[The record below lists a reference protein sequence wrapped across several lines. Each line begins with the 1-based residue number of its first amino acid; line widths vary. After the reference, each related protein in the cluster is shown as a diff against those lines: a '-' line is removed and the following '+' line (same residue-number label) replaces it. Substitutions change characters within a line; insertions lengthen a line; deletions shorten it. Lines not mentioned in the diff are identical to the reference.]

1 MLFLASII
9 GVFTESGIRRRIKAI
24 FFKSK
29 ALIDRITISCYQLI
43 PSNNDVFVAEA
54 FKMKPNIGKSS
65 IDIFFVFEERT
76 SKFQDAR
83 VSIIIHIISI
93 VS

>member
-9 GVFTESGIRRRIKAI
+9 GVLQNQVYGDELKQF

-54 FKMKPNIGKSS
+54 FKMKTNIGKSS
-65 IDIFFVFEERT
+65 IDIFSF
-76 SKFQDAR
+76 SKREHQ
-83 VSIIIHIISI
+83 SSKTLECLL
-93 VS
+93 